1 MKKTEI
7 LPVEGIG
14 NVTFVDSPHARRVV
28 ITIRPRSGVRVSIPR
43 HSTIDDGINFLRR
56 KEPWIKK
63 HLAVIAEHQKQQ
75 EEVNLAFQN
84 IDKKEAR
91 KTIKK
96 RLRELA
102 RKNGFTIGRISMRN
116 QRTRW
121 GSCSGNNNIS
131 LNYKLA
137 ILPPELVDYVIFH
150 ELVHTKIHHHGEQF
164 WAELNK
170 YVGNGKAKAKVLTE
184 WGMGIL

>member
-1 MKKTEI
+1 MINSQI
-7 LPVEGIG
+7 LQVEGIG
-14 NVTFVDSPHARRVV
+14 NITFVESPHARRVV
-28 ITIRPRSGVRVSIPR
+28 ITIRPRRGVRVSLPP
-43 HSTIDDGINFLRR
+43 HSSIDAAMDFVRR

-63 HLAVIAEHQKQQ
+63 HLGVIAEHQKQQ

-102 RKNGFTIGRISMRN
+102 RKNGFILGKISLRN

-137 ILPPELVDYVIFH
+137 ILPPELMDYVIFH
-150 ELVHTKIHHHGEQF
+150 ELVHTKFHDHSEQF
-164 WAELNK
+164 WEEVNK
-170 YVGNGKAKAKVLTE
+170 YVGDGKAKAKVLTE

>member
-1 MKKTEI
+1 MKKSEI

-14 NVTFVDSPHARRVV
+14 NVNFVDSPHARRVV
-28 ITIRPRSGVRVSIPR
+28 ITIRPRTGVRVSIPR
-43 HSTIDDGINFLRR
+43 HCSVDDGINFIRR
-56 KEPWIKK
+56 KEPWISK
-63 HLAVIAEHQKQQ
+63 HLAVIAEHQKKQ
-75 EEVNLAFQN
+75 ESVNQAFLN

-121 GSCSGNNNIS
+121 GSCSSINNIS

-137 ILPPELVDYVIFH
+137 ILPQELVDYVIFH
-150 ELVHTKIHHHGEQF
+150 ELVHTKIHHHGVQF
-164 WAELNK
+164 WTELDK
-170 YVGNGKAKAKVLTE
+170 YVPEPKKKAKTLTE
-184 WGMGIL
+184 HGLGIL